1 MVCDE
6 KSNTHKTEADELGAR
21 KENAQWRVEDTR
33 ACSAQQQG
41 QGKVNKEN
49 PLTKRVYA
57 KKRRYEVV
65 TQRVCSLSHGKK

>member
-1 MVCDE
+1 M
-6 KSNTHKTEADELGAR
+6 KKQYPQTEADELGAR
-21 KENAQWRVEDTR
+21 KENAQWRVEDTK

-57 KKRRYEVV
+57 KERRYEVA